1 MLINLRMMPYECTLI
16 YDILATIMSGAGGGG
31 GVRVRV
37 RVILSVF

>member
-16 YDILATIMSGAGGGG
+16 YDILATIMSGAGG
-31 GVRVRV
+31 VRVRV